1 MTTTPAVARRTST
14 LAILSLVAA
23 FVASIVGV
31 VLGIVAL
38 VQIRRSGE
46 AGAGL
51 AIAAI
56 IVGFL
61 VTGFF
66 LLAFGLPYI
75 LNAVS
80 VSSGG

>member
-1 MTTTPAVARRTST
+1 MTTEVARRTNT

-23 FVASIVGV
+23 FVASFVGV

-38 VQIRRSGE
+38 LQIRRSGE
-46 AGAGL
+46 AGRGL

-56 IVGFL
+56 VIGLL
-61 VTGFF
+61 VTAFF
-66 LLAFGLPYI
+66 VLAFALPYI

-80 VSSGG
+80 ASIEG

>member
-1 MTTTPAVARRTST
+1 MTTEVARRTNT

-23 FVASIVGV
+23 FVASFVGV

-38 VQIRRSGE
+38 LQIRRSGE
-46 AGAGL
+46 AGRGL

-56 IVGFL
+56 VIGFL
-61 VTGFF
+61 VTAFF
-66 LLAFGLPYI
+66 VLAFALPYI

-80 VSSGG
+80 ASIEG

>member
-1 MTTTPAVARRTST
+1 MTTEVARRTNT

-23 FVASIVGV
+23 FVASFVGV

-38 VQIRRSGE
+38 LQIRRSGD
-46 AGAGL
+46 AGRGL

-56 IVGFL
+56 IIGFL
-61 VTGFF
+61 VTAFF
-66 LLAFGLPYI
+66 VLAFALPYI

-80 VSSGG
+80 ASIEG

>member
-1 MTTTPAVARRTST
+1 VTTEVARRTNT

-23 FVASIVGV
+23 FVASFVGV

-38 VQIRRSGE
+38 LQIRRSGE
-46 AGAGL
+46 AGRGL

-56 IVGFL
+56 VIGLL
-61 VTGFF
+61 VTAFF
-66 LLAFGLPYI
+66 VLAFALPYI

-80 VSSGG
+80 ASIEG